1 MLKSALLG
9 TALALLASTAIA
21 RAPATNAPDSAIINE
36 ARALVDAMRAS
47 PKGPYSNIQSVC
59 KDGTVLPPRP
69 SACVPHGGGNQF
81 AKFSAQ
87 RERLAKLGY
96 PVGTIYQNFDIGM
109 IRPDARDFTR
119 LRDLPLE
126 AYMIA
131 IDDGWVLRGARS
143 YRGRVQIEDEEVAGR
158 DLLLNT
164 LVKADRAQD
173 ILLLRELART
183 VPHGGKGGDL
193 VRELRRDSQTLAEI
207 NRGFE
212 PLRAEIHGQPTAAT
226 LGRVETWAR
235 ANSSLPTDEKAL
247 LARVEAQLTAL
258 YSPEQTRQRLGR
270 LAGSLRPNLADIAV
284 TLRSDA
290 APLDRT
296 ARALALSHETFQ
308 MASPADA
315 LQLLDLMTA
324 LEADAL
330 SAARDLPPPSTRA
343 ESLRRA
349 ALLTDA
355 AYHLGYLS
363 ESEAR
368 RVARPLRSLTG
379 ERTGTARYA
388 AAVQRLQLAP
398 AWAQTHVRYV
408 FAEPLA
414 KYTALDPRA
423 AKFTDDLLRGSVL
436 QPLTEVT
443 EILSRDVGKL
453 SGISASIMGETRSA
467 LALNPGRAQGRLRVI
482 EPGPDGSLPAYAA
495 TDIVIIPSTIAEL
508 FPAAGII
515 TVGEGNPLSHVQ
527 ILARNLG
534 IPNVVVAPELQ
545 TDLAA
550 YDGKTVE
557 LAATADGRVLLRR
570 ANGEALPAA
579 KADAPS
585 SIGKTGTVPAPQP
598 DLSRISPVPL
608 AELQASLSGK
618 IVGPKA
624 ANVGEL
630 ARLFPDRVAP
640 AVALPFGAFAAHVDA
655 PRAALASS
663 FRDYRAGRITEDAF
677 LIALDTARE
686 RVKATPVDPATRA
699 ALTEQLK
706 TFNRSTGVFIRSDTN
721 MEDLPQFTGAGLNL
735 TLPNITGDKALF
747 DGIPQVWSSVYT
759 RRAMAWRSQVLSN
772 PEDVFSSVLLMQSVP
787 SEKSGVLVTT
797 DLSGQNR
804 PNSLTVSVAYGVGGA
819 VDGESAASYLLTPRQ
834 DIVLAE
840 AKAPFQRYLKPEGGV
855 GWRPAPSGEVLTKAE
870 TTELRKLAAEVVAR
884 YPASLGPDGKPL
896 PFDIEFGFAGGK
908 LYLLQIRPLV
918 QRGAAL
924 AETIVSGVIPK
935 PISQPTVNISAP
947 LLKD

>member
-9 TALALLASTAIA
+9 TALALLASVATA
-21 RAPATNAPDSAIINE
+21 RAPTTNAPEAAIISE
-36 ARALVDAMRAS
+36 ARAIVDAMRAS
-47 PKGPYSNIQSVC
+47 PKGPYSNIQWVC

-69 SACVPHGGGNQF
+69 GACAPYGGGNQF

-96 PVGTIYQNFDIGM
+96 PVGTIYQNFDAGTM
-109 IRPDARDFTR
+109 GPDARAFTR

-126 AYMIA
+126 TYMIA

-158 DLLLNT
+158 DLLLAT
-164 LVKADRAQD
+164 LAKADRAQD
-173 ILLLRELART
+173 ILLLRELARA
-183 VPHGGKGGDL
+183 VPHGGKGDDL
-193 VRELRRDSQTLAEI
+193 VRELRRDSQTLAEA
-207 NRGFE
+207 NRQFE
-212 PLRAEIHGQPTAAT
+212 PLRAEIHGQPTANT
-226 LGRVETWAR
+226 LGRVEAWAR
-235 ANSSLPTDEKAL
+235 ANTALPTEQAAL
-247 LARVEAQLTAL
+247 LARVQAQLTAL

-270 LAGSLRPNLADIAV
+270 LAGSLGPNLTDIAV
-284 TLRSDA
+284 ILSSDA
-290 APLDRT
+290 PALDRT
-296 ARALALSHETFQ
+296 ASALSLSHKQFQ
-308 MASPADA
+308 TASPADA
-315 LQLLDLMTA
+315 LKLLDLMTA

-330 SAARDLPPPSTRA
+330 SAARALPAPGSRTEA
-343 ESLRRA
+343 LRRA

-368 RVARPLRSLTG
+368 RVARPLRTLSG
-379 ERTGTARYA
+379 QRAGTPRYA

-398 AWAQTHVRYV
+398 AWAQTQVRYV

-414 KYTALDPRA
+414 KYAALDSRA

-443 EILSRDVGKL
+443 ELLSRDVGQL

-482 EPGPDGSLPAYAA
+482 EPGPDGTLPAYAS

-534 IPNVVVAPELQ
+534 IPNVVVASDLQ
-545 TDLAA
+545 GELAA
-550 YDGKTVE
+550 YDGQAVE

-570 ANGEALPAA
+570 AEGYTLPTA
-579 KADAPS
+579 KAETPS
-585 SIGKTGTVPAPQP
+585 SIGKAGTVPAPQP
-598 DLSRISPVPL
+598 DLSRTTPVPL
-608 AELQASLSGK
+608 SELQASLSGK

-655 PRAALASS
+655 PRAALARN
-663 FRDYRAGRITEDAF
+663 FQDYRAGRMTEEAF
-677 LIALDTARE
+677 LIALDTARD
-686 RVKATPVDPATRA
+686 RVKATPVNAPTRA

-706 TFNRSTGVFIRSDTN
+706 AFDRSTGVFIRSDTN

-735 TLPNITGDKALF
+735 TLPNIAGDKALF
-747 DGIPQVWSSVYT
+747 DGIPEVWSSVYT

-819 VDGESAASYLLTPRQ
+819 VDGESAASYLLTARQ

-840 AKAPFQRYLKPEGGV
+840 AKAPFQRYLKAEGGV

-870 TTELRKLAAEVVAR
+870 TAELRKLATEVVAR

-924 AETIVSGVIPK
+924 AETIVSEVIPK
-935 PISQPTVNISAP
+935 PSSQPTVNISAAV
-947 LLKD
+947 LKD

>member
-9 TALALLASTAIA
+9 TALALIASAAMA
-21 RAPATNAPDSAIINE
+21 RAPATDAPKAAVIDE
-36 ARALVDAMRAS
+36 ARTLVDAMRAS
-47 PKGPYSNIQSVC
+47 PKGPYSNIQWVC

-69 SACVPHGGGNQF
+69 SACAPHGGGNQF

-87 RERLAKLGY
+87 RDRLATLGY
-96 PVGTIYQNFDIGM
+96 PVGTIFQNFDSGSAG
-109 IRPDARDFTR
+109 PDARAFTR

-126 AYMIA
+126 SYMIA
-131 IDDGWVLRGARS
+131 VDDGWVLRGARS

-158 DLLLNT
+158 DLLLAT
-164 LVKADRAQD
+164 LAKADRAQD
-173 ILLLRELART
+173 TLLLRELARAI
-183 VPHGGKGGDL
+183 PHGGKSDDV
-193 VRELRRDSQTLAEI
+193 VRELRRDSQTLAET
-207 NRGFE
+207 NRRFE
-212 PLRAEIHGQPTAAT
+212 PLRAEIHGQPSAAT
-226 LGRVETWAR
+226 LGRVEAWAR
-235 ANSSLPTDEKAL
+235 INTGLPTEQKAL
-247 LARVEAQLTAL
+247 LARVQAQLTAL

-270 LAGSLRPNLADIAV
+270 LAGSLGTKLNDIAV
-284 TLRSDA
+284 ILRSDA
-290 APLDRT
+290 PALDRT
-296 ARALALSHETFQ
+296 ADALALSYEKFQ
-308 MASPADA
+308 TATPADA
-315 LQLLDLMTA
+315 LRLLDLMTA

-330 SAARDLPPPSTRA
+330 SAARALPAPENRA
-343 ESLRRA
+343 EALRRA

-368 RVARPLRSLTG
+368 RVASPLRALNG
-379 ERTGTARYA
+379 DRAGTPRYA
-388 AAVQRLQLAP
+388 AAVQRLQLVP

-414 KYTALDPRA
+414 KYTALDTRA
-423 AKFTDDLLRGSVL
+423 AKFTDDLLRGSIL
-436 QPLTEVT
+436 QPLTEIT
-443 EILSRDVGKL
+443 EILSRDVGQL

-467 LALNPGRAQGRLRVI
+467 LALNPGRAQGRLRVV
-482 EPGPDGSLPAYAA
+482 EPGPDGSLPAYAS

-534 IPNVVVAPELQ
+534 IPNVVVSADLQ
-545 TDLAA
+545 SELAA
-550 YDGKTVE
+550 YEGQSVE

-570 ANGEALPAA
+570 ADDYKLPAA
-579 KADAPS
+579 KADTPS

-598 DLSRISPVPL
+598 NLARIAPVPL
-608 AELQASLSGK
+608 SELQASLSGK

-640 AVALPFGAFAAHVDA
+640 AVALPFGAFAAHVEA
-655 PRAALASS
+655 PRAALARS
-663 FRDYRAGRITEDAF
+663 FQDYRAGRITEDAF
-677 LIALDTARE
+677 LIALDTARD
-686 RVKATPVDPATRA
+686 RVKATPVNAATRA

-706 TFNRSTGVFIRSDTN
+706 AFDRSTGLFIRSDTN

-735 TLPNITGDKALF
+735 TLPNVTGDKNIF
-747 DGIPQVWSSVYT
+747 DGIPEVWSSVYT

-855 GWRPAPSGEVLTKAE
+855 GWRPASSGDILTTAE
-870 TTELRKLAAEVVAR
+870 TAELRNLAAEVVAR
-884 YPASLGPDGKPL
+884 YPVSLGPDGKPL

-924 AETIVSGVIPK
+924 AETVVGAVLPK
-935 PISQPTVNISAP
+935 PVGTKSVLLSAP
-947 LLKD
+947 LNKE